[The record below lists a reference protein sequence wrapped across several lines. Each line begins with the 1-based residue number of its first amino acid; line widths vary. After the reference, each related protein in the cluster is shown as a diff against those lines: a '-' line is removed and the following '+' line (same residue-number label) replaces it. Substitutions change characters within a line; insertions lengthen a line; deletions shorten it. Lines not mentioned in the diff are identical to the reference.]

1 MIARFKNSLRIMVPG
16 AMALVLVLTVALS
29 LTVATA
35 TTVQAADP
43 AGFYKGKNL
52 VLVVP
57 YKPGGGYDTWGRLLA
72 PYLSKYTGARVIVKN
87 MPGAGG
93 MLGINEVYNAA
104 PNGLTINI
112 QNAVAC
118 VTNQIADVKGVR
130 YDLLKYSWIGRT
142 TTDRRVLAMR
152 KGATVKTIQ
161 DLINSKQP
169 IKIGATGLGGS
180 TYVDAVIT
188 KKALNL
194 PIEIIHG
201 YDSSSEVDLGLLRG
215 EIDGTYG
222 SYSSRL
228 KMVKGGEQFIIL
240 QSGSERG
247 AELAEIPTWFE
258 VAPSDKAKEILA
270 VLDAMHA
277 TGRPLAAP
285 PGVPADR
292 IAYLR
297 QAFDKTMQDPDFLK
311 SAAKAKRE
319 VDYLSG
325 KDMEKLVQ
333 TSLNISDPEIK
344 KIFVDAIKG
353 DI

>member
-1 MIARFKNSLRIMVPG
+1 M
-16 AMALVLVLTVALS
+16 
-29 LTVATA
+29 
-35 TTVQAADP
+35 
-43 AGFYKGKNL
+43 
-52 VLVVP
+52 
-57 YKPGGGYDTWGRLLA
+57 LA
-72 PYLSKYTGARVIVKN
+72 V
-87 MPGAGG
+87 
-93 MLGINEVYNAA
+93 NEVYTAA

-118 VTNQIADVKGVR
+118 VTNQIAEVKGVR

-152 KGATVKTIQ
+152 KGASVKTVQ
-161 DLINSKQP
+161 DLINSKKP

-188 KKALNL
+188 KNALKL

-201 YDSSSEVDLGLLRG
+201 YDSSSEIDLGLLRG

-228 KMVKGGEQFIIL
+228 KMIKGGEQFVIL
-240 QSGSERG
+240 QSGTQR
-247 AELAEIPTWFE
+247 ATELSKIPTWME
-258 VAPSDKAKEILA
+258 IAPTDHAKQILE

-285 PGVPADR
+285 PGIPGDR
-292 IAYLR
+292 LAFLR
-297 QAFDKTMQDPDFLK
+297 QAFDKTMQDPDFIK
-311 SAAKAKRE
+311 SAEKAKRE
-319 VDYLSG
+319 VNYLSG
-325 KDMEKLVQ
+325 QDMEKLIK
-333 TSLNISDPEIK
+333 TSLDISNTEIK
-344 KIFVDAIKG
+344 KIFIDAIKG